1 MIKARTARISELVLD
16 VAAAFAAL
24 ATALFLAELIHSAF
38 GVTRLAV
45 LFLAAVTVTASVR
58 GARAAVTAAVLGML
72 FYKLFLDLR
81 TPEHTD
87 VAEDIL
93 TLSVFLVVALITG
106 ALAGRLHD
114 EAGRSR
120 IRAERMEA
128 LFQASRVIPDEDE
141 PALWNTLVDTLSR
154 ASGSHAFAIDRNG
167 ILQAQSGGSE

>member
-1 MIKARTARISELVLD
+1 MIKARTARISELMLD

-24 ATALFLAELIHSAF
+24 ATALFLAELLHSLF

-58 GARAAVTAAVLGML
+58 GARAAIAAAVLGML

-87 VAEDIL
+87 IAEDVL

-114 EAGRSR
+114 AAAASR
-120 IRAERMEA
+120 VRAERMEA
-128 LFQASRVIPDEDE
+128 LFQASRTLSEEED
-141 PALWNTLVDTLSR
+141 AAHWDTLANTLSSASR
-154 ASGSHAFAIDRNG
+154 GVAFAI
-167 ILQAQSGGSE
+167 